1 MERKIGEVFTY
12 DNETFIVENSKFPD
26 SCENCYFLKRD
37 ACTIKRK
44 DYFGN
49 CSSYTRTDRTDVIF
63 KKLKENMETKELKV
77 QIPEGYE
84 IDKEKSTFE
93 NIVFKK
99 INNRPKSWKEYIDK
113 VHPSYSIDEN
123 GNPKFWCMPESFGD
137 TRLFFTNR
145 RLTEKIIA
153 YAKLLALRE
162 DWVKERPF
170 NKLKFIIAWNEF
182 GVDVFS
188 TELPEGR
195 LIFPTKEMAEEFL
208 NCFRDLIE
216 KAKGL
221 Y

>member
-1 MERKIGEVFTY
+1 MDKNNNI
-12 DNETFIVENSKFPD
+12 
-26 SCENCYFLKRD
+26 
-37 ACTIKRK
+37 
-44 DYFGN
+44 
-49 CSSYTRTDRTDVIF
+49 
-63 KKLKENMETKELKV
+63 
-77 QIPEGYE
+77 QIAIPKGYE

-93 NIVFKK
+93 KIVFKK
-99 INNRPKSWKEYIDK
+99 IDSRPKSWKEYIDK

>member
-1 MERKIGEVFTY
+1 MDKNNNI
-12 DNETFIVENSKFPD
+12 
-26 SCENCYFLKRD
+26 
-37 ACTIKRK
+37 
-44 DYFGN
+44 
-49 CSSYTRTDRTDVIF
+49 
-63 KKLKENMETKELKV
+63 
-77 QIPEGYE
+77 QIAIPKGYE

-93 NIVFKK
+93 KIVFKK
-99 INNRPKSWKEYIDK
+99 IDSRPKSWKEYIDK

-145 RLTEKIIA
+145 GLTKKIIA

-162 DWVKERPF
+162 DWVKDMLF
-170 NKLKFIIAWNEF
+170 DKLKFIIAWNEF

-188 TELPEGR
+188 TEAPEGR

-208 NCFRDLIE
+208 NCFRDLIG